1 MRTEAQKLAF
11 ALNCREI
18 EKEGGDVLGF
28 IQVNWPSY
36 TPRATWYNLQRQFL
50 HRQTH
55 QLTEGRPK
63 EDKNMNDRREIA
75 YALRDNYVENGDEI
89 RAFLEDCGYSDPS
102 NGLSSVKDWA
112 KKNDPE
118 CYKAIKDLTVRGSQK
133 RKPPEK
139 AQNAAQTGQQDSP
152 TDDSPKDAEAPSR
165 QPQQEAEAQQGGY
178 VSPEEMAKVFAQKLG
193 EKSGAV
199 YTCCAP
205 ARPSGVT
212 VPDELPDQ
220 SSNSQV
226 KPPDGVKKKPRVVE
240 VETDLGSFRKEDGK
254 IAFRRVDDGKDYKNQ
269 LKMAREQWLQLAAEM
284 DEVLEMLEE
293 IEFKED

>member
-28 IQVNWPSY
+28 IKVNWPSY
-36 TPRATWYNLQRQFL
+36 TPRATWHNLQRQYL

-139 AQNAAQTGQQDSP
+139 AQNGAQTGLQVSP
-152 TDDSPKDAEAPSR
+152 TDDSPKEAEAPCR
-165 QPQQEAEAQQGGY
+165 LTQEEPEGTEDGGTY
-178 VSPEEMAKVFAQKLG
+178 FITPDGDIVRHAG
-193 EKSGAV
+193 REKHNV
-199 YTCCAP
+199 TTCCAP

-220 SSNSQV
+220 SSSSQV

-293 IEFKED
+293 IEF

>member
-1 MRTEAQKLAF
+1 MRSEAQKEAF
-11 ALNCREI
+11 ALKCLEI
-18 EKEGGDVLGF
+18 EKKGGDVLGY
-28 IQVNWPSY
+28 IQKNYPSY
-36 TPRATWYNLQRQFL
+36 TPRATWYNLQKQYL
-50 HRQTH
+50 HRQLY
-55 QLTEGRPK
+55 QLTEGKPK
-63 EDKNMNDRREIA
+63 QKEAEDMNDRMEIA

-118 CYKAIKDLTVRGSQK
+118 CYEAIRNLTVRGPQK
-133 RKPPEK
+133 RKPQKTPLS
-139 AQNAAQTGQQDSP
+139 ASQTAAGVSP
-152 TDDSPKDAEAPSR
+152 KDDSPKEAEAPCR
-165 QPQQEAEAQQGGY
+165 QTEKGAEANPGGY
-178 VSPEEMAKVFAQKLG
+178 VSPETLAKEFARQLG
-193 EKSGAV
+193 EKAGSV
-199 YTCCAP
+199 VTCCAP

-212 VPDELPDQ
+212 VPDEIPEE
-220 SSNSQV
+220 SSTSQV
-226 KPPDGVKKKPRVVE
+226 KPAAPVMKKPRVTE

-293 IEFKED
+293 IDY